1 MASRESRSKLANDF
15 KRQLIWIVVAALV
28 AAGLAAGV
36 LVVTG
41 PITLTIVFAA
51 ALGTFVTFA
60 LGAGLMSAV
69 FYSERSGYDQTPTI
83 MSSDSRST
91 EEDSFT
97 SSARLND
104 GPR

>member
-83 MSSDSRST
+83 MSDSRST

>member
-1 MASRESRSKLANDF
+1 MPVWDR
-15 KRQLIWIVVAALV
+15 KRQLIWIVVAGLV
-28 AAGLAAGV
+28 TAGVAAGV
-36 LVVTG
+36 LVLTG
-41 PITLTIVFAA
+41 PITLSIVFAA
-51 ALGTFVTFA
+51 ALGTFVTFV

-83 MSSDSRST
+83 VSSESVSS
-91 EEDSFT
+91 EESSLA